1 MKEPVITK
9 GEAKADEVSQ
19 DQIMKLVDFAI
30 AKSLDKCPSHCRL
43 SVSIKRSDAGLVI
56 ETYYKPKK

>member
-9 GEAKADEVSQ
+9 GFATADEVSRQ
-19 DQIMKLVDFAI
+19 QIIHLVDFAI

-43 SVSIKRSDAGLVI
+43 SVSIKKTDAGLVV
-56 ETYYKPKK
+56 ETSYKPKK